1 MARSALAEAKI
12 NTNPTQPGLGRASGR
27 ARYVPKSRAARGKE
41 RLSGDPRESVRD
53 AARVVVEMECG
64 ILVYPPE
71 S

>member
-12 NTNPTQPGLGRASGR
+12 NTNPTQPARSRAR
-27 ARYVPKSRAARGKE
+27 RVRYVPKSRAARGAA
-41 RLSGDPRESVRD
+41 RVAGDARESVRD
-53 AARVVVEMECG
+53 TARVVAEMECG